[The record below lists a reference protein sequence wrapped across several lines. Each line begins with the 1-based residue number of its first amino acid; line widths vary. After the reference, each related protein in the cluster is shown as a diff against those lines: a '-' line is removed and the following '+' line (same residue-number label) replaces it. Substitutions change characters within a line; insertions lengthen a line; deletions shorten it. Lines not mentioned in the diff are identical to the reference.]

1 MKKLII
7 SVLIMA
13 SARHGLCSE
22 RAVDEP
28 QLAEIPAINYS
39 RAVVRKVCIDG
50 MMFLLIDGW
59 GVVQVLAEGESGNI
73 YQVGCE

>member
-7 SVLIMA
+7 AVLIMA
-13 SARHGLCSE
+13 SAQIGLCAES
-22 RAVDEP
+22 AVDEP
-28 QLAEIPAINYS
+28 QLAEIPTISYS
-39 RAVVRKVCIDG
+39 RAVVRKACIDG

-59 GVVQVLAEGESGNI
+59 GVVQVLAEGEDGDI